1 MIPSITD
8 LFDLTQT
15 EHAELFDGLKY
26 PWEVLPLLASYIAH
40 RTSEPLIEGQVSQG
54 AVVGDQVVIGAGT
67 IVEPGAVIHGPA
79 IIGKNCVIRSGA
91 YIRENVIVGD
101 GCTVGHAAEIKKSV
115 LFNEAQVP
123 HLNYVGD
130 SILGYKAH
138 LGAGAVLSN
147 VKNTDTTI
155 RIKTDEEEIDTGL
168 KKCGSF
174 IGDES
179 QIGVNAVMN
188 PGSIIGRRS
197 IIYPLVSFR
206 GVLPQDSI
214 VKLRQELEVVTKRS
228 E

>member
-1 MIPSITD
+1 MIPTIKE
-8 LFDLTQT
+8 LFDLDQT
-15 EHAELFDGLKY
+15 EHSELFDGVKY
-26 PWEVLPLLASYIAH
+26 PWEVLPKLEAYIAH
-40 RTSEPLIEGQVSQG
+40 RTSEPLIEGQVSAG

-67 IVEPGAVIHGPA
+67 IVEPGAVIHGSA

-91 YIRENVIVGD
+91 YIRENVIIGD
-101 GCTVGHAAEIKKSV
+101 GCTIGHAVEIKNSL

-138 LGAGAVLSN
+138 LGAGAILSN
-147 VKNTDTTI
+147 VKNTATAI
-155 RIKTDEEEIDTGL
+155 RIKTDEGEIDTGL

-174 IGDES
+174 LGDES
-179 QIGVNAVMN
+179 QIGVNAVIN

-206 GVLPQDSI
+206 GMLPPDSI